1 MSRARLIRNLLV
13 GVAIAVQVVFV
24 ARLVLAA
31 APGLWE
37 SRWVQDDAYISFRY
51 ARNLVEG
58 NGLVFNV
65 GDRVE
70 GYTNF
75 LWTVAAAVPLASGA
89 DDPLPAMHRF
99 ARVLWFAT
107 YGLLIFCGVFFAW
120 RRNIYTAPLIAVPLL
135 AHWSFN
141 QWYLSGME
149 TALVAFLS
157 LLTVVLFAV
166 QEKERRA
173 LAAVFGLS
181 CVLLLMSRPDTAFF
195 LFGLALALV
204 VCHPRWLR
212 DRDFWRRWVPSFLVP
227 AAALYLPYTLWRLW
241 YYGGLLPNTYYAKA
255 AYNTAYRR
263 GWEYL
268 TTYFEI
274 YHAAPL
280 LLVLVAAAVLTRDA
294 VVRRFLAGCILGS
307 AGVVFYV
314 VRLGGD
320 FMEWRF
326 LVPVTGVLF
335 AGIGVGLYVV
345 GHDLVRIVLR
355 LATRGKGRDSIWIS
369 LPAAVVG
376 ILCAVIGLAHLDRV
390 AEAGRLPALHTVVLG
405 QETIPSLAKYAQPEY
420 AWGEIGR
427 TCKKT
432 LPAGTRIATTAAGL
446 IPYFA
451 ELPTLDLHGLTDREI
466 ARQPIP
472 PEKERRMGH
481 DHELGDRNVMRE
493 RGVDVYLRWPML
505 WDFPPALAMDEN
517 EGEINASIRLPSG
530 KYFDVVF
537 LDPESELVR
546 EVHNH
551 DWVVFKD
558 LSQVLPKEDM
568 VIHAPL
574 LSDEHIVDFIDVEVP
589 ESEAAH
595 GFEEIFDPQAP
606 YGHNYHDKVLAY
618 LGFGEPRV
626 LRDEGRKIFH
636 QAEWVVAGVSAN
648 EDLEMVVRHD
658 HTVSSQYRVE
668 VNGRPSPSDLVFP
681 RLPEQWGETRLI
693 IPRELLRDGE
703 NRFVITRDRT
713 VIGEAEFFYM
723 WFLQKGP

>member
-1 MSRARLIRNLLV
+1 MSRSRLIRNVLA

-24 ARLVLAA
+24 GRLVLAA

-75 LWTVAAAVPLASGA
+75 LWTVMAAVPLAAGA
-89 DDPLPAMHRF
+89 DDPLPTMHRV
-99 ARVLWFAT
+99 ARLLWFAT
-107 YGLLIFCGVFFAW
+107 FALLVVFGIFLAW
-120 RRNIYTAPLIAVPLL
+120 RRNIYTAPLIAFPLL

-149 TALVAFLS
+149 TPLVTFLS

-166 QEKERRA
+166 QEKEKRF
-173 LAAVFGLS
+173 LAATFGLS
-181 CVLLLMSRPDTAFF
+181 CALLLMSRPDTAVF
-195 LFGLALALV
+195 LVGLALALA

-212 DRDFWRRWVPSFLVP
+212 DGDFWRRWAPSFLAS

-255 AYNTAYRR
+255 AYNTSYQR

-268 TTYFEI
+268 TTYFEV
-274 YHAAPL
+274 YHIAAF
-280 LLVLVAAAVLTRDA
+280 LLVPVAAAVLTRDG
-294 VVRRFLAGCILGS
+294 VVRRFLVGCVLGA

-326 LVPVTGVLF
+326 LVPVTGVLV
-335 AGIGVGLYVV
+335 AAIGVGLYVV
-345 GHDLVRIVLR
+345 GYGLVRSVLR
-355 LATRGKGRDSIWIS
+355 LATRSRGPDKVWIS
-369 LPAAVVG
+369 VPAVAVG
-376 ILCAVIGLAHLDRV
+376 IVCALLGMARLDRV

-405 QETIPSLAKYAQPEY
+405 QETIPSLAKYAHPEY

-427 TCKKT
+427 TCRKT
-432 LPAGTRIATTAAGL
+432 FPTGTRIATTAAGL

-505 WDFPPALAMDEN
+505 WDFPPALAMDEI

-537 LDPESELVR
+537 LNPESELVR

-551 DWVVFKD
+551 DWVIFKD
-558 LSQVLPKEDM
+558 LSRVLPKEDM

-595 GFEEIFDPQAP
+595 GFKEIFDPEAP

-636 QAEWVVAGVSAN
+636 QAEWVVSGVSAN
-648 EDLEMVVRHD
+648 EDLEIVVRHD

-693 IPRELLRDGE
+693 IQRELLRDGE
-703 NRFVITRDRT
+703 NRFRITRDRS

-723 WFLQKGP
+723 WFLQKGR

>member
-1 MSRARLIRNLLV
+1 V
-13 GVAIAVQVVFV
+13 
-24 ARLVLAA
+24 
-31 APGLWE
+31 
-37 SRWVQDDAYISFRY
+37 
-51 ARNLVEG
+51 
-58 NGLVFNV
+58 
-65 GDRVE
+65 
-70 GYTNF
+70 
-75 LWTVAAAVPLASGA
+75 
-89 DDPLPAMHRF
+89 
-99 ARVLWFAT
+99 
-107 YGLLIFCGVFFAW
+107 
-120 RRNIYTAPLIAVPLL
+120 
-135 AHWSFN
+135 
-141 QWYLSGME
+141 
-149 TALVAFLS
+149 
-157 LLTVVLFAV
+157 
-166 QEKERRA
+166 
-173 LAAVFGLS
+173 
-181 CVLLLMSRPDTAFF
+181 
-195 LFGLALALV
+195 
-204 VCHPRWLR
+204 
-212 DRDFWRRWVPSFLVP
+212 
-227 AAALYLPYTLWRLW
+227 
-241 YYGGLLPNTYYAKA
+241 
-255 AYNTAYRR
+255 
-263 GWEYL
+263 
-268 TTYFEI
+268 
-274 YHAAPL
+274 
-280 LLVLVAAAVLTRDA
+280 
-294 VVRRFLAGCILGS
+294 
-307 AGVVFYV
+307 
-314 VRLGGD
+314 
-320 FMEWRF
+320 
-326 LVPVTGVLF
+326 VLF

-376 ILCAVIGLAHLDRV
+376 ILCAVFGLAHLDRV

-432 LPAGTRIATTAAGL
+432 FPAGTRIATTAAGL

-537 LDPESELVR
+537 LNPESELVR